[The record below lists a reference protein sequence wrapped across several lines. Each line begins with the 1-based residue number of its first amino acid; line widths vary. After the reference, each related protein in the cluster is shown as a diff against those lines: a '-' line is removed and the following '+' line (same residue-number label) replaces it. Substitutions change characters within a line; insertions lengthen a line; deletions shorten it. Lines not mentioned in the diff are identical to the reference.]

1 MTTNRQIL
9 PNGLLFQQ
17 IIDNSIEEG
26 SLMGYQQKKV
36 FLLFLAIVYLCI
48 PTYTFS
54 LPFPDK
60 LYYYLNATQFAALLS
75 LTILYFTKKIKTN
88 TAFSAILFLT
98 HIEICIEMIYCS
110 INGDYAFQR
119 LLIMSNMVISVLYI
133 MISICAYM
141 YKISIQLAFISVVS
155 YIVCV
160 IVTQGPFLT
169 SFLPLIVI
177 IYGMAAILGYLLN
190 KNIKTLLKEYN
201 LLKAEEASLLK
212 SLQMSR
218 DELFAFAQL
227 VNNDNSKDKNGTL
240 LSILGEKT
248 KKNLYAAIASHI
260 KEEKSHIDVLRTVFP
275 ELSPSELSICRL
287 IVQDKT
293 VSQISEILH
302 RSSGNI
308 TSQRSNIR
316 SKLKLEKND
325 NLKEVLLE
333 RMREYEEQHSCIWVR
348 IYLKVEKISQAI
360 HDTFEDSDELEEMIL
375 TFPYTE
381 ELDTLFKPFDVTES

>member
-110 INGDYAFQR
+110 INGGYAFQR

-141 YKISIQLAFISVVS
+141 YKISIQLSFISVVS

-177 IYGMAAILGYLLN
+177 IYGMAAILGHLLN
-190 KNIKTLLKEYN
+190 KNINSLQREYN

-227 VNNDNSKDKNGTL
+227 VSNDNSKEKNGAL
-240 LSILGEKT
+240 VSILSEKT

-325 NLKEVLLE
+325 NLKEILLE
-333 RMREYEEQHSCIWVR
+333 RMRAYEEQVHI
-348 IYLKVEKISQAI
+348 
-360 HDTFEDSDELEEMIL
+360 
-375 TFPYTE
+375 
-381 ELDTLFKPFDVTES
+381 

>member
-17 IIDNSIEEG
+17 IFDNLIEEG

-36 FLLFLAIVYLCI
+36 FLFFLAIVYLCI

-75 LTILYFTKKIKTN
+75 LTILYFTKQIKTN
-88 TAFSAILFLT
+88 TAFSAILLLT

-110 INGDYAFQR
+110 INGGYAFQR
-119 LLIMSNMVISVLYI
+119 LLIMSNMVISILYI

-177 IYGMAAILGYLLN
+177 IYGMTAILGYLLN
-190 KNIKTLLKEYN
+190 KNINTLLKEYN

-227 VNNDNSKDKNGTL
+227 VSNDNSKEKNGTL

-248 KKNLYAAIASHI
+248 KENLYAAIASHI

-381 ELDTLFKPFDVTES
+381 ELGTLFKPFDVTES

>member
-1 MTTNRQIL
+1 M
-9 PNGLLFQQ
+9 
-17 IIDNSIEEG
+17 
-26 SLMGYQQKKV
+26 
-36 FLLFLAIVYLCI
+36 
-48 PTYTFS
+48 
-54 LPFPDK
+54 
-60 LYYYLNATQFAALLS
+60 
-75 LTILYFTKKIKTN
+75 
-88 TAFSAILFLT
+88 
-98 HIEICIEMIYCS
+98 
-110 INGDYAFQR
+110 
-119 LLIMSNMVISVLYI
+119 
-133 MISICAYM
+133 
-141 YKISIQLAFISVVS
+141 
-155 YIVCV
+155 
-160 IVTQGPFLT
+160 
-169 SFLPLIVI
+169 
-177 IYGMAAILGYLLN
+177 
-190 KNIKTLLKEYN
+190 
-201 LLKAEEASLLK
+201 
-212 SLQMSR
+212 
-218 DELFAFAQL
+218 
-227 VNNDNSKDKNGTL
+227 
-240 LSILGEKT
+240 
-248 KKNLYAAIASHI
+248 
-260 KEEKSHIDVLRTVFP
+260 LRTVFP

>member
-9 PNGLLFQQ
+9 PNGLLLQQ

-60 LYYYLNATQFAALLS
+60 LYYYLNAAQFAALLP
-75 LTILYFTKKIKTN
+75 LTILYFTKQIKAN
-88 TAFSAILFLT
+88 TAFSTILFLT

-110 INGDYAFQR
+110 INDDYAFQR

-141 YKISIQLAFISVVS
+141 YKISIQLSFITVVS
-155 YIVCV
+155 YTVCV

-177 IYGMAAILGYLLN
+177 IYGMVAILGRLLN
-190 KNIKTLLKEYN
+190 KNINSLLKEYN
-201 LLKAEEASLLK
+201 SLKAEEASLLK

-227 VNNDNSKDKNGTL
+227 VSNDNSEEKNGTL

-333 RMREYEEQHSCIWVR
+333 RMRKYEEQHSCIWVR

-360 HDTFEDSDELEEMIL
+360 HDTFEDSDELEELIL